1 MKKDEFLFNDFEDN
15 TIKLNKIKYKLI
27 IIIVLVI
34 IIIIG
39 IILIF
44 SLKGKN
50 ENPQNQENQENQKN
64 QKNQDNQENQEEQ
77 KSEELSDKCPEIKE
91 VIGGQSGTTYL
102 YRYWDCC
109 KPSCSRSEF
118 EGTGKEPRICYTN
131 MTILTDIKAK
141 SVCNGDDGI
150 ATTCLSQIPF
160 TINGC

>member
-50 ENPQNQENQENQKN
+50 ENPQNQ
-64 QKNQDNQENQEEQ
+64 DNQEEQ

-109 KPSCSRSEF
+109 KPSYARSEF
-118 EGTGKEPRICYTN
+118 
-131 MTILTDIKAK
+131 
-141 SVCNGDDGI
+141 
-150 ATTCLSQIPF
+150 
-160 TINGC
+160 

>member
-50 ENPQNQENQENQKN
+50 ENPQNQ
-64 QKNQDNQENQEEQ
+64 DNQEEQ